1 MMHPTDLADATAR
14 ALDLLDPEDL
24 ANSDPRI
31 FRDPHLAG
39 ETRQTRE
46 AAAEVWLAVS
56 PLRVAPAEVLHGLM
70 EKINPPSLATP
81 RSHREIMPWLA
92 ASGWAAAV
100 ALAFFLWPAPSV
112 PSVLTRQNTRTTSAT
127 TTDPAAE
134 LPIQNH
140 PTACKSPIRREITRL
155 QERLASVQQQQQ
167 QRSGTSPRIIHL
179 TAPGTVRRT
188 AEESRQRVHSI
199 LIEALRT
206 ALEADRAT
214 PADPAEL
221 VIERGWLPG
230 GLPLP
235 ADGGT
240 IRHRNFPERAWQEM
254 GLLRSESGEYLDAT
268 AKTLWSAAADGRGFT
283 GRKIAEDEDVSR
295 FSNTPSPTV
304 TPVAEPR
311 TAPEGFIIESPTDH
325 KAEVVIDQVPPPAP
339 GSQQVVV
346 LTDSSGKTHTIPLT
360 PPAPPSPPG
369 EERITES
376 VEAPTGRDIASNESP
391 EIWISNAATFGSG
404 LITLSLTGSEGVYS
418 FQLIERPI
426 VSDGKPA
433 TIIVEGRP

>member
-1 MMHPTDLADATAR
+1 MHSADLADATAR

-31 FRDPHLAG
+31 FRDPHLAW

-70 EKINPPSLATP
+70 EKIKPPSLATP

-100 ALAFFLWPAPSV
+100 ALAFFLWPAPSA
-112 PSVLTRQNTRTTSAT
+112 PPVLTRQNIRTTSVT

-134 LPIQNH
+134 LPFQNH
-140 PTACKSPIRREITRL
+140 PTPRTSPIRREITRL
-155 QERLASVQQQQQ
+155 EERLASVQQQ
-167 QRSGTSPRIIHL
+167 QRSGTSPRVIHL
-179 TAPGTVRRT
+179 TAPGAVRRT
-188 AEESRQRVHSI
+188 AEDSRQRVHSI

-206 ALEADRAT
+206 ALEVDRAT

-254 GLLRSESGEYLDAT
+254 GLLRSESGEYLDAA

-283 GRKIAEDEDVSR
+283 GRKITEDEDVSR
-295 FSNTPSPTV
+295 FSNTPSPGV
-304 TPVAEPR
+304 TPVAAPR

-325 KAEVVIDQVPPPAP
+325 KIEVVIDQVPAPAP
-339 GSQQVVV
+339 GSQHFIVV
-346 LTDSSGKTHTIPLT
+346 TDSSGHTETVPIT
-360 PPAPPSPPG
+360 PPNPLSVPSQDPV
-369 EERITES
+369 TES
-376 VEAPTGRDIASNESP
+376 VPASAGWEVVFSESP
-391 EIWISNAATFGSG
+391 DGSISNLANCGAGPVFVT
-404 LITLSLTGSEGVYS
+404 LTGLVGLES
-418 FQLIERPI
+418 FQLIERPM
-426 VSDGKPA
+426 VANGQSA
-433 TIIVEGRP
+433 TIIVQGGP